1 VGRAEEA
8 AVLLD
13 EATMLFEEKGNVVEA
28 ERARAER
35 Q

>member
-1 VGRAEEA
+1 VGQAEEA

-13 EATMLFEEKGNVVEA
+13 EATVLFEEKGNIVEA